1 VGRGGWDGNVVQGGV
16 EEAIR
21 EENLGVT
28 ECIRIDAEW
37 SFGEES
43 ADVLGELIDSGC
55 CRKKGSTSNHL
66 PFPPHRDARSV
77 ISFHSPLQWTTSAL
91 KA

>member
-1 VGRGGWDGNVVQGGV
+1 MGRGGWDGNVVQGGV

-55 CRKKGSTSNHL
+55 CTRK
-66 PFPPHRDARSV
+66 AA
-77 ISFHSPLQWTTSAL
+77 PLTTSPSHPIVTRGL
-91 KA
+91 